1 MHAALWGA
9 AGYGLWSL
17 AEVGS
22 LWHLLGGLAIFAALA
37 LGALRLFHRRM
48 LAAAMPPRPWHF
60 SAGRPCPG
68 TGQDTGTR
76 TGTRNRAATG
86 TRTATRKQTIG
97 MAETKHSSGGAEAEG
112 LKTGGTVIAV
122 LTYRRPE
129 DIALAFPRLGV
140 QAMSGDGGRSP
151 DGRPATVLV
160 VDNDPAA
167 SARPI
172 VEQLAGT
179 LPPGLVRYV
188 HEPKPGIAPRGT
200 SLAEAAGSAL
210 LVFID
215 DDEVPS
221 ERWLAQLVSLQRSTG
236 AAAVVG
242 PVVSEYEHE
251 PEPWMRPGASVRRR
265 RLATGSRLDVAAT
278 NNLLLDLAQIRALQ
292 LRFDERF
299 GLSGGSDTLF
309 TRQLVQRGGT
319 MLWCDEA
326 VVVDR
331 VPAARLTRGWVLR
344 RALRSGNSAARAG
357 LELAGTPAARFT
369 ARAASLAS
377 GSLRLLGGASRLAAG
392 AVSGSTAQR
401 ARVDEDRREGP
412 GHGLGG
418 LRIRVQRVPQKIK
431 VTGRK
436 PPHSARLK
444 P

>member
-1 MHAALWGA
+1 
-9 AGYGLWSL
+9 
-17 AEVGS
+17 
-22 LWHLLGGLAIFAALA
+22 
-37 LGALRLFHRRM
+37 
-48 LAAAMPPRPWHF
+48 
-60 SAGRPCPG
+60 
-68 TGQDTGTR
+68 
-76 TGTRNRAATG
+76 
-86 TRTATRKQTIG
+86 
-97 MAETKHSSGGAEAEG
+97 MAETKHFSGGAEADGPEI
-112 LKTGGTVIAV
+112 GGTVIAV

-129 DIALAFPRLGV
+129 DIALALPRLGV
-140 QAMSGDGGRSP
+140 QAMSGGGRSP

-188 HEPKPGIAPRGT
+188 HEPKPGIAAARNRA
-200 SLAEAAGSAL
+200 LAEAAASDL

-251 PEPWMRPGASVRRR
+251 PEPWIEAGGFFRRR

-278 NNLLLDLAQIRALQ
+278 NNLLLDLRQVWALQ

-331 VPAARLTRGWVLR
+331 VPATRLTRDWVLR
-344 RALRSGNSAARAG
+344 RALRSGNSAARVD
-357 LELAGTPAARFT
+357 LELAGTPAARLT
-369 ARAASLAS
+369 ARGAALAS
-377 GSLRLLGGASRLAAG
+377 GSIRLLGG
-392 AVSGSTAQR
+392 
-401 ARVDEDRREGP
+401 
-412 GHGLGG
+412 
-418 LRIRVQRVPQKIK
+418 
-431 VTGRK
+431 
-436 PPHSARLK
+436 SARLSAGIVTGSPAQK
-444 P
+444 ARGMRTAARGLGMASGAFGYVYSEYRRK